1 MKWCFGPHCWHF
13 DRGAP
18 VRLMG
23 IVNVTPDSFSDGGR
37 HVDPDGAHAFGLS
50 LRDAGADVLDVGGE
64 STRPGAEPVLD
75 EIERARV
82 VPVVAG
88 LAPLLPVSID
98 TSKASVATAALAA
111 GACIVNDVSALRDPE
126 MAAVVASSTAGLVLM
141 HMRGRPAT
149 MQTGDLHSD
158 DIVGEV
164 MASLEERLTVA
175 VRAGI
180 PEERVALD
188 PGIGFGKTV
197 AQNIALLQA
206 VPQLSRLG
214 RPLVY
219 GISRKSFLGALT
231 GRPVDAREA
240 ASTAVHALLAAS
252 GVHVLRVHDVAG
264 ASDAVRVA
272 AAVAPRLIERSRP

>member
-1 MKWCFGPHCWHF
+1 
-13 DRGAP
+13 
-18 VRLMG
+18 
-23 IVNVTPDSFSDGGR
+23 
-37 HVDPDGAHAFGLS
+37 
-50 LRDAGADVLDVGGE
+50 
-64 STRPGAEPVLD
+64 
-75 EIERARV
+75 
-82 VPVVAG
+82 
-88 LAPLLPVSID
+88 
-98 TSKASVATAALAA
+98 
-111 GACIVNDVSALRDPE
+111 

-149 MQTGDLHSD
+149 MQTVDLHSD